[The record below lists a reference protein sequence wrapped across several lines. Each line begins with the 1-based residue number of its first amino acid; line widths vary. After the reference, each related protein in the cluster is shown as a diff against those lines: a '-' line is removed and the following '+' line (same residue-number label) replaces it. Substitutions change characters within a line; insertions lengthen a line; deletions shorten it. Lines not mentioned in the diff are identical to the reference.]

1 MAMKYVY
8 LFANTSIPWYD
19 RVAFSTDEEENPAL
33 IGDEVA
39 LPPVVIE
46 VADDMVIGSIEMTAN
61 GEVVAVSQATVDERN
76 ANGSWPPV
84 DGE

>member
-1 MAMKYVY
+1 MATKYVY

-19 RVAFSTDEEENPAL
+19 RVAFSTDHEENPSL
-33 IGDEVA
+33 IGDDVA

-46 VADDMVIGSIEMTAN
+46 IADDMVVGSIEMTAN
-61 GEVVAVSQATVDERN
+61 GEVQAVSQATVDERN